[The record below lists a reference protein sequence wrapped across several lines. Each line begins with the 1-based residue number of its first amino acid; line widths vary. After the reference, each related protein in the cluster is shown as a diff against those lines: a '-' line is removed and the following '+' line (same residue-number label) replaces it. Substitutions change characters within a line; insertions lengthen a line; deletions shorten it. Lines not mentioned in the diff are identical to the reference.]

1 MRPPGP
7 GAQRPLSLTFRGR
20 GLEAREQVSAGREGL
35 GEFQMIALAS
45 AVLWAAAAFVLPVAT
60 DLEPGLTITV
70 GLSMSA
76 LGALVALLSRWAPT
90 LDRQHGLATVLTSI
104 NGIVI
109 LALALAGGALPGYG
123 VAAMMMLF
131 AWGVVARTRFIYAS
145 IRTAVV
151 GAAFIVAVALYPG
164 EDELTLDGF
173 LLVAA
178 AAGSLLGLRIL
189 ELNRRRLFVQDVVIR
204 EQSDLLAREMDKS
217 EQLILNMLPRPVAAR
232 LRNGEPTIADE
243 YASVTVLF
251 ADIVGFTPLA
261 ARLTARDVIDLLSK
275 LFSAFDLLV
284 AERGVEKIKTIG
296 DAYMAVGGI
305 DDSSH
310 DHAERVVW
318 LGFDMLEEAVRHVV
332 LGQSLQLRIG
342 IHSGPAVGGVI
353 GSRKLAFDLWG
364 DTVNVASRLQ
374 AQATPGRV
382 HVSEATWLLLG
393 DRFESEGEGEHELR
407 GHSPVRTY
415 GVIGPA
421 LARAS

>member
-1 MRPPGP
+1 
-7 GAQRPLSLTFRGR
+7 
-20 GLEAREQVSAGREGL
+20 
-35 GEFQMIALAS
+35 
-45 AVLWAAAAFVLPVAT
+45 VLPVAT
-60 DLEPGLTITV
+60 DLEPGPAIAV

-76 LGALVALLSRWAPT
+76 LGAVVALLSRWAPT
-90 LDRQHGLATVLTSI
+90 LDRQHALATLLTSV

-109 LALALAGGALPGYG
+109 LALALAGGTLPGYG
-123 VAAMMMLF
+123 VAAMLTLF

-151 GAAFIVAVALYPG
+151 GTAFIVAVALYRG
-164 EDELTLDGF
+164 EADLTLDVF
-173 LLVAA
+173 LFVAA
-178 AAGSLLGLRIL
+178 AAGSVLGLRIL

-204 EQSDLLAREMDKS
+204 EQGEQLAREMDKS
-217 EQLILNMLPRPVAAR
+217 EQLILNVLPQPIAAR
-232 LRNGEPTIADE
+232 LRNGESTIADD
-243 YASVTVLF
+243 YPSVTVLF
-251 ADIVGFTPLA
+251 ADVVGFTPLA
-261 ARLTARDVIDLLSK
+261 SRLTARDVIDLLSK
-275 LFSAFDLLV
+275 LFSAFDQLV

-310 DHAERVVW
+310 DHAGQVVW
-318 LGFDMLEEAVRHVV
+318 LGFDMLEEAARHVV

-393 DRFESEGEGEHELR
+393 DRFECEAEGEHELR
-407 GHSPVRTY
+407 GHTPVRTY
-415 GVIGPA
+415 AVIGPA

>member
-1 MRPPGP
+1 
-7 GAQRPLSLTFRGR
+7 
-20 GLEAREQVSAGREGL
+20 
-35 GEFQMIALAS
+35 
-45 AVLWAAAAFVLPVAT
+45 
-60 DLEPGLTITV
+60 
-70 GLSMSA
+70 MSA

-90 LDRQHGLATVLTSI
+90 LDRQHALATVLTSV

-109 LALALAGGALPGYG
+109 LGLALAGGTLPGYG
-123 VAAMMMLF
+123 VAAMLTLF

-151 GAAFIVAVALYPG
+151 GAAFIVAVALYRG
-164 EDELTLDGF
+164 EADLTLDVF
-173 LLVAA
+173 LFVAA
-178 AAGSLLGLRIL
+178 AAGSVLGLRIL

-204 EQSDLLAREMDKS
+204 EQGEQLAREMDKS
-217 EQLILNMLPRPVAAR
+217 EQLILNMLPQPIAAR
-232 LRNGEPTIADE
+232 LRGGELTIADD
-243 YASVTVLF
+243 YPSVTVLF
-251 ADIVGFTPLA
+251 ADVVGFTPLA
-261 ARLTARDVIDLLSK
+261 SRLTARDVIDLLSK
-275 LFSAFDLLV
+275 LFSAFDQLV

-305 DDSSH
+305 DDSRH

-393 DRFESEGEGEHELR
+393 DRFECEAEGEHELR
-407 GHSPVRTY
+407 GHTPVRTY
-415 GVIGPA
+415 AVIGPA